1 MFCSKPAPFP
11 LCLYSV
17 GIISEILLK
26 IQVHMSVPNVGQ
38 FIDLLISIP
47 AEGHC
52 NSFAYVMSE
61 WTKQQGEH
69 PSTVIFVK
77 VSWFAH

>member
-1 MFCSKPAPFP
+1 
-11 LCLYSV
+11 
-17 GIISEILLK
+17 
-26 IQVHMSVPNVGQ
+26 MSVPNVAH

-47 AEGHC
+47 AEGHD

-69 PSTVIFVK
+69 AYAIVFAK
-77 VSWFAH
+77 VSF

>member
-1 MFCSKPAPFP
+1 
-11 LCLYSV
+11 
-17 GIISEILLK
+17 
-26 IQVHMSVPNVGQ
+26 MSAPNVGQ

-47 AEGHC
+47 AEGHD

-69 PSTVIFVK
+69 PSAIIFAK
-77 VSWFAH
+77 VSEYESFLDLAILVSSI